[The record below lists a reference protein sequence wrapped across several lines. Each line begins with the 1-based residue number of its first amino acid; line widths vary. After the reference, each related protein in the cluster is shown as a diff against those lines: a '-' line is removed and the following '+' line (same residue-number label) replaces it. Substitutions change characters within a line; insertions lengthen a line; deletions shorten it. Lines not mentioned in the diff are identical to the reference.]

1 MAKAKKIGVRY
12 AKEEVFDLLG
22 VSQDRWKA
30 ATERLRKYRKGRT
43 DIKSRRY
50 EYAPKL
56 AAGVDYVAISDR
68 VTLYTEKGVGKIK
81 EMLADMAA
89 HRK

>member
-1 MAKAKKIGVRY
+1 MAKAKKIWVRY

-22 VSQDRWKA
+22 VPQDRWKA
-30 ATERLRKYRKGRT
+30 ATYRLRKSRKGSV
-43 DIKSRRY
+43 DIKARRY

-56 AAGVDYVAISDR
+56 DAGMDYVAISNR
-68 VTLYTEKGVGKIK
+68 VTLYTEKGLGKIK

-89 HRK
+89 Q